1 MCACLSPQ
9 ILKLLLLGH
18 TQHTQHKHKQPA
30 NQKKVLLCGIE
41 AHVCVLQTALDLLDR
56 GLEVHLLVDGI
67 SSQRAGDRAVGLQRA
82 MQVKGVDVCF
92 VGVCAVR
99 GVRSVVLRRRR
110 R

>member
-1 MCACLSPQ
+1 M
-9 ILKLLLLGH
+9 
-18 TQHTQHKHKQPA
+18 
-30 NQKKVLLCGIE
+30 LLCGIE

-67 SSQRAGDRAVGLQRA
+67 SSQRAGDRAVGQQRA